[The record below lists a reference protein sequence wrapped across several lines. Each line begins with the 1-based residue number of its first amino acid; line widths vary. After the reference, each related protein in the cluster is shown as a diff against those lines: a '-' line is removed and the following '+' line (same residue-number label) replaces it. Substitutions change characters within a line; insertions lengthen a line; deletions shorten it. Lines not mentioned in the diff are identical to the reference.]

1 MKPAV
6 HSAKPIAARATHAP
20 TKPREGLPW
29 VFPVF
34 SALFLAMLALSG
46 CTMCQSPWDY
56 CNAVVG
62 PGGCPYCDY
71 GARAGSIYA
80 PMGSTPPTTPLGPT
94 TAPASETAPKPEA
107 AEPAERFDVDRPV
120 LAEGRDDRGQDLAQ
134 HARDCR
140 RPLFTTGLR

>member
-6 HSAKPIAARATHAP
+6 NSAKHNAAPATRAP
-20 TKPREGLPW
+20 TKPRECLPR
-29 VFPVF
+29 VLPVCAAF
-34 SALFLAMLALSG
+34 LLAAFALTG

-80 PMGSTPPTTPLGPT
+80 PMGPTPPTTPLRPT
-94 TAPASETAPKPEA
+94 TAPAGKATEP
-107 AEPAERFDVDRPV
+107 PAENPPGGESDEPQPGV
-120 LAEGRDDRGQDLAQ
+120 
-134 HARDCR
+134 
-140 RPLFTTGLR
+140 